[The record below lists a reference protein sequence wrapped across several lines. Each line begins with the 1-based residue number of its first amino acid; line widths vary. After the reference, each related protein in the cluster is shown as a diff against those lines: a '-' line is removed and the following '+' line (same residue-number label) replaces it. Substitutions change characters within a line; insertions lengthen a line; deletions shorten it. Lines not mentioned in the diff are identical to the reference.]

1 MADEDSPELLRF
13 KRETSSSRVGR
24 SEYAGSVALSKLGT
38 DLDATFNFRLNSGLK
53 IEFEKLCKA
62 NHTNSARE
70 IKRFMT
76 EAVRAQRLI

>member
-13 KRETSSSRVGR
+13 KQHAGSAKAGR
-24 SEYAGSVALSKLGT
+24 SEYAGNVAISKVGF

-53 IEFEKLCKA
+53 AEFEKLCKL

-70 IKRFMT
+70 IKRFMI
-76 EAVRAQRLI
+76 EAIRSQRLI